1 MRIRAAALDRRGF
14 LRVLG
19 VGGAT
24 LAAGPLLSACGTQGT
39 NTGGGGGGDGGGDSS
54 TVNWS
59 NWPLYLDAAE
69 DDESVHPTLQ
79 AFEEASGL
87 TVNYTEDINDNDEF
101 FGKIAPQLEAG
112 QSTGRDLI
120 VLTDWMA
127 SRMIR
132 LGYVQELDKS
142 NIPNAANLQPS
153 YQDVPFDP
161 GRRYTLPWQ
170 SGITGIAY
178 NPEQLGREIT
188 RLDDL
193 FQPDLRGRITM
204 LTEMRDTMGLML
216 LSMGK
221 DPVDHTMADFEAAIA
236 KLQGVVDE
244 GYVRQFTGNEYAA
257 DLAAGNIGAAI
268 AWSGDVVQLQADDP
282 SIALVLPADGAMLWS
297 DNLMIP
303 IMAGNK
309 AGAEQLINH
318 YYDPAVA
325 AEVEAYVNY
334 VCPVAGAQEAAAEI
348 DPELASNELIFPS
361 TETLAQ
367 LRTFKALDED
377 EEKAYED
384 MFQAVI
390 GA

>member
-1 MRIRAAALDRRGF
+1 
-14 LRVLG
+14 
-19 VGGAT
+19 
-24 LAAGPLLSACGTQGT
+24 
-39 NTGGGGGGDGGGDSS
+39 
-54 TVNWS
+54 
-59 NWPLYLDAAE
+59 
-69 DDESVHPTLQ
+69 
-79 AFEEASGL
+79 
-87 TVNYTEDINDNDEF
+87 
-101 FGKIAPQLEAG
+101 
-112 QSTGRDLI
+112 
-120 VLTDWMA
+120 
-127 SRMIR
+127 
-132 LGYVQELDKS
+132 
-142 NIPNAANLQPS
+142 
-153 YQDVPFDP
+153 
-161 GRRYTLPWQ
+161 
-170 SGITGIAY
+170 
-178 NPEQLGREIT
+178 
-188 RLDDL
+188 
-193 FQPDLRGRITM
+193 
-204 LTEMRDTMGLML
+204 
-216 LSMGK
+216 
-221 DPVDHTMADFEAAIA
+221 
-236 KLQGVVDE
+236 VVDE